1 MKDHVLE
8 LDKTRTL
15 RFGFKANRMIRQKF
29 GDRTIEDLLNT
40 LKVDEM
46 PILAWAGLK
55 WEDNALTVE
64 QVEDL
69 LDTVIPKK
77 YTIMKVTEIILEALA
92 EHMGANL
99 KKVKA
104 DAPEIQKM
112 EEEDPETIPEI
123 LRVSVPAEE
132 KTQPTKTIPST
143 KKQKKSP

>member
-1 MKDHVLE
+1 MKDHILE
-8 LDKTRTL
+8 LDKSRTL

-104 DAPEIQKM
+104 GVPTVTAEVENPEAV
-112 EEEDPETIPEI
+112 T
-123 LRVSVPAEE
+123 EE
-132 KTQPTKTIPST
+132 KKQPTKTIPST

>member
-1 MKDHVLE
+1 MKDHILE
-8 LDKTRTL
+8 LDKSRTL
-15 RFGFKANRMIRQKF
+15 RFGFKANRMIRQRF

-99 KKVKA
+99 KKAKA
-104 DAPEIQKM
+104 D
-112 EEEDPETIPEI
+112 
-123 LRVSVPAEE
+123 VPTVTAEVENLEAVTEE

>member
-92 EHMGANL
+92 EHMGAKL
-99 KKVKA
+99 KKAKA
-104 DAPEIQKM
+104 DVPTVTAEVENPEAV
-112 EEEDPETIPEI
+112 T
-123 LRVSVPAEE
+123 EE
-132 KTQPTKTIPST
+132 KKQPTETIPST